1 MDERSLKDRSLKD
14 HSLKDHCI
22 VNGINEKINRLPEDV
37 VNIIYDFIPKTAL
50 LFTNKFYYTLYHKAL
65 RSSIK
70 KYETYIRDVIRRD
83 NDFVF
88 HKIVE
93 ENINRW
99 LNMRQY
105 RYKNKVFSNYF
116 YFVIDYCI
124 ENDSDKC
131 REIMADLIK
140 ERQLCKNLHKKN
152 VVKYVRWTK

>member
-1 MDERSLKDRSLKD
+1 MNDYSLND
-14 HSLKDHCI
+14 HNI
-22 VNGINEKINRLPEDV
+22 RRINLKINRLPQDV
-37 VNIIYDFIPKTAL
+37 VNIIHDFIPRTAL
-50 LFTNKFYYTLYHKAL
+50 LFTNKFYYTLYHKIL
-65 RSSIK
+65 RGSIK
-70 KYETYIRDVIRRD
+70 NYETYIRDVIRRD

-88 HKIVE
+88 QKILE
-93 ENINRW
+93 ENVDKW

-131 REIMADLIK
+131 REIMTILIK

-152 VVKYVRWTK
+152 IVKYVRWTK

>member
-1 MDERSLKDRSLKD
+1 MNDSINHFIEL
-14 HSLKDHCI
+14 
-22 VNGINEKINRLPEDV
+22 NEKIKRLPEEV
-37 VNIIYDFIPKTAL
+37 VNIIYEFIPRTAL
-50 LFTNKFYYTLYHKAL
+50 LLTNNFYYTSYHKVL

-70 KYETYIRDVIRRD
+70 QYENYIRDVIRRD
-83 NDFVF
+83 NEFVF
-88 HKIVE
+88 QKIVE
-93 ENINRW
+93 ENISRW

-105 RYKNKVFSNYF
+105 RYKNKIFSNYF

-131 REIMADLIK
+131 REILDYFIK